1 MDTFLLDGQLAS
13 SKTSQEWLVLLFGW
27 TGSGKNSRTYQKRY
41 ILLFGRKPGLTNS
54 RNVSASVRFCCL
66 DGLPA
71 DKQQKRAEKGSFL
84 LFGRVVQQEIAQ
96 TSPMWLVHAIWMGG
110 GSFLT

>member
-1 MDTFLLDGQLAS
+1 MGTFLLDGQSAS

-27 TGSGKNSRTYQKRY
+27 TGSGKNSRMYQKGY
-41 ILLFGRKPGLTNS
+41 VLLFGRKPGPTNS
-54 RNVSASVRFCCL
+54 RNIPASVRFCCL

-84 LFGRVVQQEIAQ
+84 LFGRVVRQEIAR
-96 TSPMWLVHAIWMGG
+96 TSHVGLVHAIWMGE